1 MKQIKTV
8 ISHKAA
14 EFDKQVNS
22 ALLEGWV
29 LLKRRLVCGPDSGYY
44 YAELEKEIITE
55 TERCCENCK
64 HYEDPVDIDPCLN
77 CHDGVLEGWEAVE

>member
-55 TERCCENCK
+55 TERNCDNCK
-64 HYEDPVDIDPCLN
+64 HADKDMHEEPCKYCNDDIDK
-77 CHDGVLEGWEAVE
+77 WEAVD